1 MQAVKRIEIFANY
14 VELGKI
20 LESLEKSGVAGHSVV
35 KDVAGKGTR
44 GKVTHDL
51 AMTML
56 DNVYIIAFF
65 APEKLPLVE
74 SNVRQTLNKFG
85 GVCFISDAMEVET
98 TRCVG

>member
-1 MQAVKRIEIFANY
+1 MQPVKRIEIFANY

-20 LESLEKSGVAGHSVV
+20 LEALEKAGVLGHSVV
-35 KDVAGKGTR
+35 KDVAGKETR
-44 GKVTHDL
+44 GKVTNDL

-65 APEKLPLVE
+65 SPEKLPLVE
-74 SNVRQTLNKFG
+74 SNVRQILSKFG
-85 GVCFISDAMEVET
+85 GVGFISDAMEVET

>member
-1 MQAVKRIEIFANY
+1 MQPVKRIEIFANY

-20 LESLEKSGVAGHSVV
+20 LESLEKAGVTGHSVV
-35 KDVAGKGTR
+35 KDVAGKGAR
-44 GKVTHDL
+44 GKFTNDL

-65 APEKLPLVE
+65 APEKLSLVE
-74 SNVRQTLNKFG
+74 SNVRQTLSRFG
-85 GVCFISDAMEVET
+85 GVCFISDAMEIET